1 MTAKRIQIFETS
13 PEQIIGEIAQCVKD
27 EISSLKNEFQPK
39 EPEEYLSRNEVK
51 NLLKIDLSTLWSW
64 TKKGK
69 LQAYGI
75 GNRVYYK
82 RTEIDKNLIP
92 INH

>member
-1 MTAKRIQIFETS
+1 MTEKIIFETS
-13 PEQIIGEIAQCVKD
+13 PQLIVDEILQGFNKEIA
-27 EISSLKNEFQPK
+27 SLKTEFQPK
-39 EPEEYLSRNEVK
+39 EPEEYLSRIEVK

-69 LQAYGI
+69 LKAYGI

-82 RTEIDKNLIP
+82 RSEIEANLIP